1 MKYLADTSFIISLF
15 VDDARS
21 KKAKATYY
29 KMKVRKEKVYIP
41 MVAIIEVVYV
51 LEKYYRLPRKE
62 VARYIYSILDTSMFE
77 VEKYSMLYQV
87 MEEYQQHPAINLGDL
102 LIAAEADQKKITRI
116 LSFDSH
122 FKYL

>member
-1 MKYLADTSFIISLF
+1 MKYLADTSFILSLF
-15 VDDARS
+15 VDDSRS

-51 LEKYYRLPRKE
+51 LEKYYRLPRRE
-62 VARYIYSILDTSMFE
+62 VACYIYSILDTSMFE

-87 MEEYQQHPAINLGDL
+87 MEEYQHHPAINLGDL
-102 LIAAEADQKKITRI
+102 LIAAEADQKNIQRI

>member
-1 MKYLADTSFIISLF
+1 MNYLADSSFVISLF

-29 KMKVRKEKVYIP
+29 KMKVRKEKIYIP
-41 MVAIIEVVYV
+41 LVTVIEVVYV
-51 LEKYYRLPRKE
+51 LEKYYRLPRQE
-62 VARYIYSILDTSMFE
+62 VARYIYSILDTPMFE
-77 VEKYSMLYQV
+77 VEKYAMLYQV
-87 MEEYQQHPAINLGDL
+87 MEDYQRHTSINLGDL
-102 LIAAEADQKKITRI
+102 LVAAEADQKRIKRI